1 MSDDQD
7 SIWSLRNLH
16 LFKDLT
22 PEELRELSPFLD
34 THQYR
39 RGEFI
44 FHMGEEADRL
54 YFLDKGTI
62 KIAVMSPEGEERILD
77 IFREGDTFGE
87 LFFAKTMRR
96 RIGTAQA
103 ISDVA
108 VRTMTGESFMGLM
121 RTRPDLCLNF
131 VRHLVEQQRRTL
143 MRIEALMHIDAGP
156 RLLAILLDLA
166 ERCGQRTGDC
176 YTLPEN
182 LTQGDL
188 ARMVGLNRSTVSL
201 LINDYRRKGLLGGH
215 GDILIIYPT
224 PARAF
229 LRKAGLMLA

>member
-1 MSDDQD
+1 MSYDQG
-7 SIWSLRNLH
+7 SIWSLRNLG

-22 PEELRELSPFLD
+22 PEELRELSPFLEI
-34 THQYR
+34 HQYR

-54 YFLDKGTI
+54 YFLDKGTV
-62 KIAVMSPEGEERILD
+62 KISVMSPEGEERILD
-77 IFREGDTFGE
+77 IFRAGDTLGE
-87 LFFAKTMRR
+87 LFFGKNMRR
-96 RIGTAQA
+96 RIGTARA
-103 ISDVA
+103 MSNVT

-143 MRIEALMHIDAGP
+143 MRVEALMHIDAGP

-166 ERCGQRTGDC
+166 ERCGRGTGDC
-176 YTLPEN
+176 STLPED

-188 ARMVGLNRSTVSL
+188 ARMVGLNRSTVNV
-201 LINDYRRKGLLGGH
+201 LINDCRRRGLLGGQ
-215 GDILIIYPT
+215 GNVLTIYPV

-229 LRKAGLMLA
+229 LRKTGLMLA

>member
-1 MSDDQD
+1 MPYDWD
-7 SIWSLRNLH
+7 SIWSLRNLR

-22 PEELRELSPFLD
+22 PEELREVSPFLD
-34 THQYR
+34 THQYL

-62 KIAVMSPEGEERILD
+62 KVSILSPEGEERILD
-77 IFREGDTFGE
+77 IFRAGDTFGE
-87 LFFAKTMRR
+87 LFFGKAMRR

-103 ISDVA
+103 ISNVT
-108 VRTMTGESFMGLM
+108 VRAMTGQTFMGLM
-121 RTRPDLCLNF
+121 RTRPDLCLHF

-143 MRIEALMHIDAGP
+143 MRVEALMHVDAGP

-176 YTLPEN
+176 YTLPEA

-188 ARMVGLNRSTVSL
+188 AGLVGLNRSTVSL
-201 LINDYRRKGLLGGH
+201 LINDYRRKGILGGQ
-215 GDILIIYPT
+215 GSILMIHPI
-224 PARAF
+224 PARTF

>member
-1 MSDDQD
+1 LPGGQD

-22 PEELRELSPFLD
+22 PEELRELSPFLGMQ
-34 THQYR
+34 QYR

-62 KIAVMSPEGEERILD
+62 KITVMSPEGEERILD
-77 IFREGDTFGE
+77 IFKAGDTFGE

-108 VRTMTGESFMGLM
+108 VRTMTGESFMDLM

-131 VRHLVEQQRRTL
+131 VRHLVEQQRRAM
-143 MRIEALMHIDAGP
+143 MRMEALMHIDAGP

-166 ERCGQRTGDC
+166 ERCGQETGDC
-176 YTLPEN
+176 YTLPDN
-182 LTQGDL
+182 LTQADL

-201 LINDYRRKGLLGGH
+201 LINDYRRKGILGGH
-215 GDILIIYPT
+215 GNTLIIYPI
-224 PARAF
+224 PARDF
-229 LRKAGLMLA
+229 LREAGLMLA